1 MIRTRIE
8 RAHFFLTLA
17 VFSLPLAAFT
27 LAALL
32 RFATSVLPRHST
44 DAEPRPYFGLLLLTT
59 ILWSLGAEYHGL
71 TSIENHLRPQGI
83 LRRILLACL
92 STYVT
97 VLSVTFF
104 YRDTSFSR
112 IFIWLSSMN
121 IVLLALLVSAV
132 FRKVWYRKAISQTA
146 SGLLLIVGAD
156 AFAARVAE
164 SLLAS
169 RIAPCGIRGH
179 IRLPG
184 QTCAIHNRPV
194 FELSDVETLAIGD
207 DFTDA
212 ILAIPPDRMAELPG
226 LRAQLTPLCVP
237 MRLVLDVGDNLL
249 TGEGLLNFGNFL
261 MLDLHRTTAESLLYM
276 ILKRA
281 FDLAFST
288 LVLFLTAPVL
298 VLIALAVRLS
308 SPGPIIFAQDRVGLN
323 GKLFRMYKFRTMS
336 VSSGRDSDSC
346 WTVKNDPRRT
356 RAGKFL
362 RHSGLD
368 ELPQFF
374 NVLRGDMSVVGPR
387 PERPLLVQRFMQ
399 SVSNYN
405 TRHYLK
411 VGITGWAQVNGWR
424 GDTSIEKRVEYDL
437 YYVRNWTL
445 AFDLLIIVL
454 TFFRGFLNKNAY

>member
-1 MIRTRIE
+1 MIRSRLK

-17 VFSLPLAAFT
+17 VFSLPLAAFA
-27 LAALL
+27 LAAFL
-32 RFATSVLPRHST
+32 RFATHVLPRHTT

-59 ILWSLGAEYHGL
+59 ILWALGAEYYGL
-71 TSIENHLRPQGI
+71 TSVENYLHPQGFV
-83 LRRILLACL
+83 RRILFACL

-97 VLSVTFF
+97 VLSVIFF

-112 IFIWLSSMN
+112 MFIWLSSIN
-121 IVLLALLVSAV
+121 IVLLALLLSML
-132 FRKVWYRKAISQTA
+132 FRKLWYRSASSPKV

-156 AFAARVAE
+156 AFAARVAN
-164 SLLAS
+164 SLVSS
-169 RIAPCGIRGH
+169 RVAPCGIRGH

-184 QTCAIHNRPV
+184 QTCVIHNCPV
-194 FELSDVETLAIGD
+194 FELSDVEKLAIGG

-212 ILAIPPDRMAELPG
+212 VLALPPDRMAELPS
-226 LRAQLTPLCVP
+226 LRVQLAPLCVP
-237 MRLVLDVGDNLL
+237 VRLVLDVGDSVL
-249 TGEGLLNFGNFL
+249 TGESLLHFGSFL
-261 MLDLHRTTAESLLYM
+261 MLDLHRTMAESALYM

-281 FDLAFST
+281 FDLAFSI
-288 LVLFLTAPVL
+288 LVLLLTAPVL
-298 VLIALAVRLS
+298 VLIALAVRCS

-323 GKLFRMYKFRTMS
+323 GKLFRMYKFRTMRE
-336 VSSGRDSDSC
+336 SSGRDSDSR
-346 WTVKNDPRRT
+346 WTVRNDPRCT
-356 RAGKFL
+356 RVGKFL

-368 ELPQFF
+368 ELPQFC
-374 NVLRGDMSVVGPR
+374 NVLKGDMSVVGPR

-437 YYVRNWTL
+437 YYVRHWTL
-445 AFDLLIIVL
+445 AFDLLIIFL
-454 TFFRGFLNKNAY
+454 TFFRGFTNKNAY